1 LKTKYKNMKKILVL
15 FVNLAFIS
23 QLSFSQSFNSWRGPN
38 RDGHYPDVNL
48 LKSWPANGPKMVW
61 AYENLGLGFSSPVV
75 VDDKIYVTGLEGE
88 NGFVYVLSDMGVFQ
102 RKFLYGKDFSS
113 SYPGARSTPVIA
125 GNLLYMATGHGELVC
140 VNIITG
146 QRIWSKDLFRDFDGS
161 NLRWGFTENM
171 VLDGDVIYVSP
182 GGKRHNIVALN
193 RNTGDVIWSSPAK
206 GTLSSYG
213 SPLLINHGGK
223 KILVGHMTDHVVGI
237 NAANGNMLWSYPF
250 TNRWS
255 VHPNTPIFHNGEL
268 YVLSGYGTGG
278 VKLRLS
284 ADGTSV
290 SSAWEN
296 DWLDPKTGG
305 AVLLDGFVYGSGDR
319 NRRWFGVNWSTGEVV
334 SESRDIDTGTVI
346 AADGMLYAYTERG
359 ELALL
364 KPDRGNLSVAGQTR
378 IELGSDQHWAH
389 LVINNGILYVRRGN
403 ALMAYNIRNQ

>member
-1 LKTKYKNMKKILVL
+1 MKTLFVL
-15 FVNLAFIS
+15 FINLALFT
-23 QLSFSQSFNSWRGPN
+23 QLVFSQSNNSWRGPN

-61 AYENLGLGFSSPVV
+61 AYENLGQGFSSPVV
-75 VDDKIYVTGLEGE
+75 VGDKIYVTGLEGD
-88 NGFVYVLSDMGVFQ
+88 NGYVYVLSDMGVFQ

-113 SYPGARSTPVIA
+113 SYPGARSTPVIV

-140 VNIITG
+140 VDIISG
-146 QRIWSKDLFRDFDGS
+146 QRKWSKDLFKDFDGK

-223 KILVGHMTDHVVGI
+223 KILVAHMTDHVVGI
-237 NAANGNMLWSYPF
+237 NAANGNMLWSHPF

-284 ADGTSV
+284 ADGSGISKV
-290 SSAWEN
+290 WEN
-296 DWLDPKTGG
+296 DRLDPKTGG

-319 NRRWFGVNWSTGEVV
+319 NRRWFGVNWTTGDVA

-364 KPDRGNLSVAGQTR
+364 KPDRGNLSVTGQTR

-389 LVINNGILYVRRGN
+389 LVINNGILYVRHGN
-403 ALMAYNIRNQ
+403 ALMAYDIRNQ